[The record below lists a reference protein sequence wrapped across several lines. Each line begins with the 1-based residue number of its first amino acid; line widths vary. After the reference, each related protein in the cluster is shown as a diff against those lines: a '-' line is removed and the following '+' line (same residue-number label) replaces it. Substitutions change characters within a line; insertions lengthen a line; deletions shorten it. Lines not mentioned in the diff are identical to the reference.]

1 MGKVLC
7 IQTAQTEQ
15 ERKPGEKLGGKVM
28 ISSNKILYCARG
40 GENDLFLCIILNAK
54 HVEATFECLGMR
66 IR

>member
-7 IQTAQTEQ
+7 IQIAQTEQ

-40 GENDLFLCIILNAK
+40 GENDLFLCII
-54 HVEATFECLGMR
+54 
-66 IR
+66 